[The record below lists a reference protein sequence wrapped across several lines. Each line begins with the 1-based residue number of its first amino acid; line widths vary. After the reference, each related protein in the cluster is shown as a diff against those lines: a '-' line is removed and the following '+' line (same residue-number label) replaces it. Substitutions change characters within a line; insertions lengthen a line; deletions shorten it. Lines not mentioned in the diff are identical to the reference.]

1 MIVDVEKLMGSPS
14 SVQILEVT
22 KENSSTT
29 SLRFELPTTIERIE
43 AGQFVMVWIPGVDE
57 IPMSVSY
64 WKAPE
69 AEITVKSIGEATES
83 LCKLK
88 KGDWI
93 GIRGPF
99 GKGFSSD
106 SKSALLVGGGIGIA
120 PLRPLVYDL
129 LEKSVKVTLLIA
141 AKTKE
146 ELVPYDFKDS
156 PEVGFSLKFATDDGS
171 AGYKGFATEAV
182 HDIIKENAFDRM
194 YTCGPELM
202 MKELHTIAKENE
214 IAFEASLER
223 YMKCGCGLCGTCGM
237 DPNGELVCIDG
248 PVFSGDQLTK
258 MDDFGKSYRD
268 STGKRMQC

>member
-1 MIVDVEKLMGSPS
+1 MDVEKLMGSPS
-14 SVQILEVT
+14 SVQITEVT

-29 SLRFELPTTIERIE
+29 SLRFELPTAIKHIE
-43 AGQFVMVWIPGVDE
+43 AGQFVMVWVPGIDE

-69 AEITVKSIGEATES
+69 VEITVKSIGEATEN

-99 GKGFSSD
+99 GKSFSSD
-106 SKSALLVGGGIGIA
+106 SNNALLVGGGIGIA
-120 PLRPLVYDL
+120 PLRPLVYNL
-129 LEKSVKVTLLIA
+129 LEKSTKVTLLIA

-146 ELVPYDFKDS
+146 ELVMYDFKES
-156 PEVGFSLKFATDDGS
+156 SNLGFSLRLATDDGS

-182 HDIIKENAFDRM
+182 HDIINENAFDRM

-202 MKELHTIAKENE
+202 MKGLHTIAKENG

-248 PVFSGDQLTK
+248 PVFSGNQLAK
-258 MDDFGKSYRD
+258 MEDFGQSYRD
-268 STGKRMQC
+268 STGKRMQY